1 MPASHPPPHKLNA
14 PTVYD
19 SVIHTGQKI
28 IQAVKFMRPST
39 EPARMMTVIAANTNW
54 KNTSVAIGKASAGM
68 PDAAAGIVAWPL
80 GKEAAVAGIGVPRN
94 GNHCGP
100 KALL

>member
-28 IQAVKFMRPST
+28 IHAVKFMRPSS
-39 EPARMMTVIAANTNW
+39 EPAKMITVMAAKTNW
-54 KNTSVAIGKASAGM
+54 KKTSVAIGKASGGM
-68 PDAAAGIVAWPL
+68 PEAAAGIVACPVV
-80 GKEAAVAGIGVPRN
+80 KMADVAGIGVPRN
-94 GNHCGP
+94 PCSPIDN
-100 KALL
+100 

>member
-1 MPASHPPPHKLNA
+1 MAASQPPPHKLNA
-14 PTVYD
+14 PTVYT

-39 EPARMMTVIAANTNW
+39 EPARMMTVMAANTNW
-54 KNTSVAIGKASAGM
+54 KNISVAIGKASGGM
-68 PDAAAGIVAWPL
+68 PEAAAGIVACPVVNSDDSASNGL
-80 GKEAAVAGIGVPRN
+80 PRK

-100 KALL
+100 